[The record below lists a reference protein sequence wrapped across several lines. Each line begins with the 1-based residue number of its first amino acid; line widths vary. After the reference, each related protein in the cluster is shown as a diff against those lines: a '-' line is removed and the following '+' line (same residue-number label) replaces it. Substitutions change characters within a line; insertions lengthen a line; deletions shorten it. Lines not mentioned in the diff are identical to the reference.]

1 MAARPE
7 LVSQSSFVRVSQH
20 MIYFDN
26 AATTF
31 PKPQSV
37 YLASDRWMREQP
49 AAFGRGLHS
58 AAVSAAQ
65 MVDICRSSI
74 CSLLGLDSP
83 RQLAF
88 TLNGT
93 DSLNL
98 ILRGLLCPGDR
109 VVASTLDHNSVLR
122 PLNELSHRHG
132 VSIELAKFDP
142 LTGLIDV
149 DSFRTCLNRGRTQ
162 LVVINHASNVT
173 GVIQPVAELA
183 QLARDAGALVLLD
196 AAQTAGHIPMDV
208 MSLGV
213 DLLAAPGHKGL
224 MGPLGT
230 GILWIKQGIEPQV
243 VSLRAGGTGSASESL
258 MQPESMPSKFE
269 SGNLNLPGIAG
280 LLAGVQWIQDVTPS
294 EICRQINRHAGKLR
308 THLGELS
315 NVLLYPQGCLPET
328 TDTVSTVGIVSFSLN
343 GLESHDV
350 AMILEQQA
358 GLICRA
364 GLHCAPLAHEGLGTT
379 QLGGT
384 VRLSPGH
391 FTTEAEVDRAI
402 EVIGDLARS

>member
-1 MAARPE
+1 
-7 LVSQSSFVRVSQH
+7 
-20 MIYFDN
+20 MIYLDN

-58 AAVSAAQ
+58 AAVSAAR
-65 MVDICRSSI
+65 MVDSCRASI
-74 CSLLGLDSP
+74 CSLLGLDAP
-83 RQLAF
+83 QQVAF

-98 ILRGLLCPGDR
+98 ILRGLLRPGDR

-122 PLNELSHRHG
+122 PLSELAHRNG
-132 VSIELAKFDP
+132 VSVEFAQFDP
-142 LTGLIDV
+142 LTGLIDL
-149 DSFRTCLNRGRTQ
+149 DSFRSCLSHGDTQ

-173 GVIQPVAELA
+173 GVIQPVAELV
-183 QLARDAGALVLLD
+183 QIARNAGALILLD

-230 GILWIKQGIEPQV
+230 GILWIRSGFENRI
-243 VSLRAGGTGSASESL
+243 VSLRAGGTGSSSESL
-258 MQPESMPSKFE
+258 LQPDSMPLKFE

-280 LLAGVQWIQDVTPS
+280 LLAGVQWIQEVTPAEIHQRTNFLADQLRRQLS
-294 EICRQINRHAGKLR
+294 ELTNVVVYPRGNSSESKL
-308 THLGELS
+308 
-315 NVLLYPQGCLPET
+315 
-328 TDTVSTVGIVSFSLN
+328 TDSAVGIVSFTMQ

-358 GLICRA
+358 GLVCRA
-364 GLHCAPLAHEGLGTT
+364 GLHCAPLAHETLGTGV
-379 QLGGT
+379 LGGT

-391 FTTEAEVDRAI
+391 FTSDSEIERTVEAIRQ
-402 EVIGDLARS
+402 LAHNI

>member
-1 MAARPE
+1 
-7 LVSQSSFVRVSQH
+7 

-58 AAVSAAQ
+58 AAVSATQ
-65 MVDICRSSI
+65 MVDTCRSSI
-74 CSLLGLDSP
+74 RSLLGLDSP
-83 RQLAF
+83 RQVAF

-98 ILRGLLCPGDR
+98 ILRGLLRPGDR

-122 PLNELSHRHG
+122 PLSELSHRHG
-132 VSIELAKFDP
+132 VSIEFAKFDP
-142 LTGLIDV
+142 FTGLIDL
-149 DSFRTCLNRGRTQ
+149 DSFRTCLSRGGTQ

-173 GVIQPVAELA
+173 GVIQPVAELS

-230 GILWIKQGIEPQV
+230 GILWIKQGIEKQI

-280 LLAGVQWIQDVTPS
+280 LLAGVQWIQEVTPAV
-294 EICRQINRHAGKLR
+294 ICGQVNHHAEKLR
-308 THLGELS
+308 SHLRKLC
-315 NVLLYPQGCLPET
+315 NVVLYPQGNRTEAA
-328 TDTVSTVGIVSFSLN
+328 DAVSTVGIISFTVN

-350 AMILEQQA
+350 AMILEQQT

-379 QLGGT
+379 RLGGT

-391 FTTEAEVDRAI
+391 FTTEADVDQAI
-402 EVIGDLARS
+402 EAISDLANSL